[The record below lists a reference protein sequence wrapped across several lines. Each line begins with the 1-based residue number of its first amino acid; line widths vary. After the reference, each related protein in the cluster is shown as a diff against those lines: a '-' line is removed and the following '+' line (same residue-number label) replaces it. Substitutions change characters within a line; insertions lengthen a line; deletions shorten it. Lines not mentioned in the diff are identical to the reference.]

1 MHSTDVA
8 IIGGG
13 QAGLAMSRCLTD
25 RTVDHVVFERGDVA
39 ERWRTHA
46 WDSLR
51 LLTPNW
57 LNELPGLA
65 YDGDE
70 PEAFMPR
77 DGFVARLSA
86 YAASFCAPVQTG
98 TDVVSVERQSRD
110 FLLRTSKGSWRA
122 RAVVVATGH
131 CDIASM
137 PAFARHLDPR
147 AVALHSSQYRSPAA
161 LPDGDVLVV
170 GASASGVQI
179 SDELQRSGRQVT
191 LAVGRHTRLPRT
203 WRGRDIH
210 WWLHRT
216 GMLAQ
221 RTVELSNPEAAMRE
235 PAPQLA
241 GRPDRADV
249 DLASLQHAGIRLA
262 GRLAA
267 VEAGTLTFAEDLDR
281 SISQADAKQRRVLDE
296 IDAFAGLVS
305 HIPNETPRTVD
316 LTRPAPRRLSLRDD
330 RIGTVIWAT
339 GYRRDFS
346 WLKLLL
352 HTPDGEIA
360 HSDGVT
366 LEPGVFALG
375 FRLLRKRDSHFI
387 GGVGTD
393 AEAIAGEVSAF
404 LGSRGRRAA

>member
-1 MHSTDVA
+1 MHSTGVA

-25 RTVDHVVFERGDVA
+25 RNLDHVVFERGDLA

-51 LLTPNW
+51 LLPPNW
-57 LNELPGLA
+57 LNALPGLP
-65 YDGDE
+65 YDGDD
-70 PEAFMPR
+70 PEGFMSRR
-77 DGFVARLSA
+77 DFIARLCA
-86 YAASFCAPVQTG
+86 YAKSFSVPMLTG
-98 TDVVSVERQSRD
+98 TEVISVERQSRD
-110 FLLRTSKGSWRA
+110 FLLETSKGFWRA

-131 CDIASM
+131 CDIPALPGVARRVDERVAS
-137 PAFARHLDPR
+137 
-147 AVALHSSQYRSPAA
+147 LHSSNYRSPSV
-161 LPDGDVLVV
+161 LPDGNVLVV

-179 SDELQRSGRQVT
+179 AEELQRSGRQVT

-216 GMLAQ
+216 GMLSQ
-221 RTVELSNPEAAMRE
+221 RTVELSNPDAAMRE

-241 GRPDRADV
+241 GRLDRADV
-249 DLASLQHAGIRLA
+249 DLASLQQHGVRLA
-262 GRLAA
+262 GRL
-267 VEAGTLTFAEDLDR
+267 VEVEGSELTFADDL
-281 SISQADAKQRRVLDE
+281 SGIVSQADAKQQRVLGE
-296 IDAFAGLVS
+296 IDVFAGFDRSAPDDKLG
-305 HIPNETPRTVD
+305 TVD

-330 RIGTVIWAT
+330 KVGAVIWAT
-339 GYRRDFS
+339 GYRRDFR

-352 HTPDGEIA
+352 HTADGEIA

-366 LEPGVFALG
+366 FEPGVFALG

-393 AEAIAGEVSAF
+393 AEAIADEVSTF
-404 LGSRGRRAA
+404 LRNRGRWAA